1 MYLRITTKLVDV
13 RRIYDL
19 ELTEDQV
26 QEIKRRIA
34 IPKEDGDED
43 EERITN
49 NDDLWNYINGDIG
62 DEIYGLHDFD
72 FDFEDEY
79 PENYF
84 DLLNLFK
91 D

>member
-19 ELTEDQV
+19 ELTEEQV

-34 IPKEDGDED
+34 IPEEDKD
-43 EERITN
+43 EERIAN
-49 NDDLWNYINGDIG
+49 NDDLWNYINGDIE

-72 FDFEDEY
+72 IDFEDEL

>member
-19 ELTEDQV
+19 ELTEEQV

-34 IPKEDGDED
+34 IPKADGD

-49 NDDLWNYINGDIG
+49 NDDLWDYINGDIE

-72 FDFEDEY
+72 FDFEDEL
-79 PENYF
+79 PENDF
-84 DLLNLFK
+84 NLLNLFK

>member
-19 ELTEDQV
+19 ELTEEQV

-34 IPKEDGDED
+34 IPKEDGDE
-43 EERITN
+43 ERITN
-49 NDDLWNYINGDIG
+49 NDDLE

-72 FDFEDEY
+72 FDFEDEL
-79 PENYF
+79 PENDF

-91 D
+91 N